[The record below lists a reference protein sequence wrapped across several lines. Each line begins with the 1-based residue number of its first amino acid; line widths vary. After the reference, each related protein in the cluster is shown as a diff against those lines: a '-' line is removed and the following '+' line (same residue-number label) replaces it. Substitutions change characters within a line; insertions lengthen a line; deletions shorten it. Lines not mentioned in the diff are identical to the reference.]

1 MGSPKY
7 IIIFIKEECYTMG
20 KGIFKRLVS
29 GIVTGLLCLTSVP
42 SGIGLSSRAA
52 DDYQQTGTLDG
63 YDYEVWNQYS
73 QGTISFIPG
82 NAGTYS
88 CSWSGIHNILFRSG
102 KKWSSNP
109 QWDTLDGIQVDY
121 ACDYN
126 PNGNSYLCVYGW
138 TQNPLVEYYIVESYG
153 SWRPPGTSDTMA
165 MVGTIT
171 VDGGTYEV
179 YKGTHDGPS
188 IESGVTHFNQYWSV
202 RVDSQ
207 LRTSGTIDVSK
218 HFKAWEDQ
226 FGMDMGGLHE
236 VALNVEGWQSSGSAN
251 VTKNDLTIGGGTSID
266 PDPVVEPDENGYY
279 FFDDFEDGNGL
290 WGKRGNTTLTTD
302 TENYYSSGSSVL
314 VSGRTDTWQGIGR
327 SLDPTVFVPGK
338 TYSFGAGVLQTNG
351 ATEAMK
357 LTLEYKDSAG
367 ETQYRTVASADAES
381 GVWTKLENTAYTI
394 PTGASAMLLYVES
407 DSTNS
412 FYIDDAFG
420 GVEGTKSTV
429 TTGGG
434 TVKGAVEPT
443 TSAPTIRNWG
453 DANNDGDITVAD
465 ATLIMQYLATS
476 DSAVF
481 KDEDGKLN
489 ADVHNCGDGITANDA
504 LSIQKYLAGAVTELP
519 VSYSASYL
527 AQLTTTTTTTTAPPA
542 TTTAVGG
549 VDISWIDPSKP
560 MVAISFDDGAVGTY
574 QGASSMRIIN
584 AIADAG
590 FHATFFYVGSWTNTT
605 DKENEVKYAYSKGM
619 EIANHTT
626 THPKLTDISDSEIRS
641 EYDTT
646 AAKLK
651 GIIGAEPS
659 PLLRLPYLAYN
670 DTVTRVLSDVPMIS
684 CKVDTG
690 DWNKATK
697 DQIISKITTAMQ
709 DGSLDN
715 SIVLCHET
723 YDTTAEAMEYLAPYL
738 KSQGWQIVTV
748 SEMFAVNGK
757 TLDGGKVY
765 TACY

>member
-1 MGSPKY
+1 
-7 IIIFIKEECYTMG
+7 
-20 KGIFKRLVS
+20 
-29 GIVTGLLCLTSVP
+29 
-42 SGIGLSSRAA
+42 
-52 DDYQQTGTLDG
+52 
-63 YDYEVWNQYS
+63 
-73 QGTISFIPG
+73 
-82 NAGTYS
+82 
-88 CSWSGIHNILFRSG
+88 
-102 KKWSSNP
+102 
-109 QWDTLDGIQVDY
+109 
-121 ACDYN
+121 
-126 PNGNSYLCVYGW
+126 
-138 TQNPLVEYYIVESYG
+138 
-153 SWRPPGTSDTMA
+153 
-165 MVGTIT
+165 
-171 VDGGTYEV
+171 
-179 YKGTHDGPS
+179 
-188 IESGVTHFNQYWSV
+188 
-202 RVDSQ
+202 
-207 LRTSGTIDVSK
+207 
-218 HFKAWEDQ
+218 
-226 FGMDMGGLHE
+226 
-236 VALNVEGWQSSGSAN
+236 
-251 VTKNDLTIGGGTSID
+251 
-266 PDPVVEPDENGYY
+266 
-279 FFDDFEDGNGL
+279 
-290 WGKRGNTTLTTD
+290 
-302 TENYYSSGSSVL
+302 
-314 VSGRTDTWQGIGR
+314 
-327 SLDPTVFVPGK
+327 
-338 TYSFGAGVLQTNG
+338 
-351 ATEAMK
+351 
-357 LTLEYKDSAG
+357 
-367 ETQYRTVASADAES
+367 
-381 GVWTKLENTAYTI
+381 
-394 PTGASAMLLYVES
+394 
-407 DSTNS
+407 
-412 FYIDDAFG
+412 
-420 GVEGTKSTV
+420 
-429 TTGGG
+429 
-434 TVKGAVEPT
+434 
-443 TSAPTIRNWG
+443 
-453 DANNDGDITVAD
+453 
-465 ATLIMQYLATS
+465 MQYLATS

-670 DTVTRVLSDVPMIS
+670 DMVTRVLSDVPMIS

>member
-1 MGSPKY
+1 
-7 IIIFIKEECYTMG
+7 MG
-20 KGIFKRLVS
+20 KGMIKRLVS
-29 GIVTGLLCLTSVP
+29 GILTGMLCLTGVA
-42 SGIGLSSRAA
+42 SGIGTSSEAA
-52 DDYQQTGTLDG
+52 SDYQETGTLDG

-73 QGTISFIPG
+73 QGTITFTPG

-109 QWDTLDGIQVDY
+109 QWDTLDGIKVDY
-121 ACDYN
+121 ECDYN

-165 MVGTIT
+165 LAGTIT

-202 RVDSQ
+202 RVDGQ

-218 HFKAWEDQ
+218 HFQAWEDQ

-236 VALNVEGWQSSGSAN
+236 VALNVEGWESSGSAK
-251 VTKNDLTIGGGTSID
+251 VTKNELTIGGGITAD
-266 PDPVVEPDENGYY
+266 DPVEPNEEGYY

-290 WGKRGNTTLTTD
+290 WTSRGGPTLTTD
-302 TENYYSSGSSVL
+302 TDNYYSAGNSVL
-314 VSGRTDTWQGIGR
+314 VSGREDTWQGIGR
-327 SLDPTVFVPGK
+327 NLDASVFVPGK

-351 ATEAMK
+351 ETEGMK
-357 LTLEYKDSAG
+357 LTLQYNDSSG
-367 ETQYRTVASADAES
+367 ETKYSTVASADAES

-394 PTGASAMLLYVES
+394 PTGASAMLLYIES
-407 DSTNS
+407 DSTND
-412 FYIDDAFG
+412 FYVDDAYG
-420 GVEGTKSTV
+420 GTEGTKSTV
-429 TTGGG
+429 VTGGG
-434 TVKGAVEPT
+434 TVKGGTETT
-443 TSAPTIRNWG
+443 TSAPTTRTWG
-453 DANNDGDITVAD
+453 DANNDGEITVAD
-465 ATLIMQYLATS
+465 ATLIMQYLANA
-476 DSAVF
+476 DSNVL
-481 KDEDGKLN
+481 EGDGKLN
-489 ADVHNCGDGITANDA
+489 ADVNNCGDGITAYDA
-504 LSIQKYLAGAVTELP
+504 LSIQKYLAGTIDTLP
-519 VSYSASYL
+519 ESYSPEYVEP
-527 AQLTTTTTTTTAPPA
+527 QTTTAATTAPPV
-542 TTTAVGG
+542 TTTVAGG

-560 MVAISFDDGAVGTY
+560 MVAISFDDGAVGTSAS
-574 QGASSMRIIN
+574 ASSMRIIN
-584 AIADAG
+584 AIADSG
-590 FHATFFYVGSWTNTT
+590 FHATFFYVGDWTNTT
-605 DKENEVKYAYSKGM
+605 DKENEVKYAYGKGM

-626 THPKLTDISDSEIRS
+626 SHPYLTNLSESEIRS

-651 GIIGAEPS
+651 NIIGTDPA

-670 DTVTRVLSDVPMIS
+670 DTVTRALSDVSMIT
-684 CKVDTG
+684 CKVDSG
-690 DWNKATK
+690 DWNNATK
-697 DQIISKITTAMQ
+697 DDIINKITSAMQ

-723 YDTTAEAMEYLAPYL
+723 YDTTAAAMEYLAPYL
-738 KSQGWQIVTV
+738 KAQGWQIVTV

-757 TLDGGKVY
+757 QLEGGKIY
-765 TACY
+765 SACY